1 MDIRE
6 YRRIE
11 IKYKKMSKD
20 HKASV
25 YIVEPVGLLFS
36 EYYFYLNAF
45 ICDIDEN
52 GEFIHKYQYP
62 AIFRL
67 DRISGRVDTKSRFSV
82 IYSNR
87 FEEGEYR
94 KRIQF
99 MFAGELL
106 KVRFKYY
113 GLSADAVLDR
123 LPTARV
129 IESTEE
135 YQLIEAEVYGK
146 GIVMWILSQ
155 GKMVEV
161 LKPESLRNEI
171 KEQLL
176 ELLKYYE

>member
-1 MDIRE
+1 
-6 YRRIE
+6 
-11 IKYKKMSKD
+11 
-20 HKASV
+20 
-25 YIVEPVGLLFS
+25 
-36 EYYFYLNAF
+36 
-45 ICDIDEN
+45 
-52 GEFIHKYQYP
+52 
-62 AIFRL
+62 
-67 DRISGRVDTKSRFSV
+67 
-82 IYSNR
+82 
-87 FEEGEYR
+87 
-94 KRIQF
+94 

-176 ELLKYYE
+176 DLLKYYE